1 MEYPLIS
8 MDWQIQLLLLL
19 NMIFMTVSTDQ
30 PFYSQIVDGSGHPLS
45 GVLVSLSGA
54 NFRSNNFS
62 KEGGRLDYHGLVIKL
77 YLCEI
82 VYEHCLCL
90 LYSSVYGVNSLQNP
104 GQYFIKPLLRE
115 FEFIPSSK
123 VPEPPMYT

>member
-1 MEYPLIS
+1 M
-8 MDWQIQLLLLL
+8 
-19 NMIFMTVSTDQ
+19 
-30 PFYSQIVDGSGHPLS
+30 S

-82 VYEHCLCL
+82 VYEHCLCP

>member
-19 NMIFMTVSTDQ
+19 NMIFTTISTDQ
-30 PFYSQIVDGSGHPLS
+30 HFYSQIVDGSGHPLS

-77 YLCEI
+77 HLCEI

-123 VPEPPMYT
+123 VPEPHMYT